1 MARYSRIRQGAQLNQ
16 ALENYKNYI
25 GTPRVPNLNSQ
36 GPRNLTKQ
44 VYVTPFKVDVA
55 TDEVAAAKM
64 NPDHFT
70 RLGARVNGAGT
81 GAQVDEAIGANN
93 IVSLPKF
100 SPARVVLFHNA
111 TRVVSVETSAVTG
124 TRYLKYAGD
133 RFSCPFGR
141 NLENDDEGDA
151 FLAIK
156 AAIFA
161 AETGDVI
168 RVSWTREKIG
178 VERA

>member
-1 MARYSRIRQGAQLNQ
+1 MGRYSRIRQGAQLNQ
-16 ALENYKNYI
+16 ALQNYI
-25 GTPRVPNLNSQ
+25 THLSTPRVPNLNSQ

-44 VYVTPFKVDVA
+44 VYVTPFKADVA
-55 TDEVAAAKM
+55 ADEVAAAKM

-81 GAQVDEAIGANN
+81 GAQVDEAIGANS
-93 IVSLPKF
+93 IVSLPGF
-100 SPARVVLFHNA
+100 RAARVVLFHNA
-111 TRVVSVETSAVTG
+111 TRAVTVSTSEVTG
-124 TRYLKYAGD
+124 TRYLRYAGD

-141 NLENDDEGDA
+141 ALENDDEGDA

-168 RVSWTREKIG
+168 RVSWTREKLG